1 MKTFWLSWL
10 FVTSVWAM
18 PEWPREVNGQ
28 ACGHEPRELVQ
39 KFQGSN
45 LKKMSVAYYDTAD
58 LELQALAVTIRLRVK
73 EDAGEITVKWRAET
87 LPTETTEGAE
97 CEVDVYRG
105 RALSACSWN
114 LEISRAQAVALMTGK
129 SPSVRDLLSK
139 EQKDVI
145 ARLAGPVTGAWRRF
159 GPVQVER
166 WDIASGARGKKWRLE
181 RWIVGRDQTLLS
193 EVSFSEK
200 KASDIA
206 ELRSALDGHFLK
218 AAVKRC
224 EQDEPKTSMVL
235 RYFSESAP

>member
-1 MKTFWLSWL
+1 
-10 FVTSVWAM
+10 M

-28 ACGHEPRELVQ
+28 ACGHQPRELVQ

-45 LKKMSVAYYDTAD
+45 LKNISVAYYDTPA
-58 LELQALAVTIRLRVK
+58 LELQALALTVRLRVK
-73 EDAGEITVKWRAET
+73 EDVGEITVKWRAET
-87 LPTETTEGAE
+87 LPTDTASGAE

-114 LEISRAQAVALMTGK
+114 LDIDRAKAVALMTGK
-129 SPSVRDLLSK
+129 ATSLRELLSK

-145 ARLAGPVTGAWRRF
+145 ARLAGSLTGPWRRF

-166 WDIASGARGKKWRLE
+166 WDIAAGARGKKWRLE

-200 KASDIA
+200 KASDIS
-206 ELRSALDGHFLK
+206 ELRTLLDDHFRSAGI
-218 AAVKRC
+218 KRC
-224 EQDEPKTSMVL
+224 EQDEPKTSTVL
-235 RYFSESAP
+235 RYFSEGAPE